1 MLTLQLNNKLTLLEL
16 LQYYSINYQQKMK
29 IVEEIQNPS
38 NFKWIVFL

>member
-16 LQYYSINYQQKMK
+16 LQYYLINYQQKMK